1 VRILMIS
8 DVYFPRINGVSTSI
22 YTFRSEM
29 GKLGHQVYLI
39 VPSYPESFPDD
50 EYTIRIDSRAVAL
63 DPEDRMMKYGEITK
77 QIDSFRDLRFDLLHI
92 QTPFVAHYAGVKL
105 ARELAVP
112 AICTY
117 HTLFEEYLYH
127 YIPWL
132 PKVFLRFCAR
142 KFSVSQCN
150 QVAGV
155 ISPSSLIV
163 NLLEGYGVKNRITTL
178 PTGIDGSHFKMGD
191 GARFRNK
198 LAISADKKLL
208 LNVSRIAFEKNI
220 SDILKMFQRVQSHM
234 PDTLLVIAGEGPAK
248 DSCIQQVKDMQLEE
262 QVIFVGYLD
271 RNPELIDGYKAAD
284 LFVFSS
290 TTETQGLVLLEA
302 MAAGT
307 PLVSVAV
314 MGTKDVLKDNVG
326 VRITDGTIEDFAE
339 KVIEVIS
346 NDQLQRALAESGIAY
361 AAEWDSARLAEK
373 MLDFYADVGDAWVQ
387 HVSPQMD

>member
-1 VRILMIS
+1 
-8 DVYFPRINGVSTSI
+8 
-22 YTFRSEM
+22 
-29 GKLGHQVYLI
+29 
-39 VPSYPESFPDD
+39 
-50 EYTIRIDSRAVAL
+50 
-63 DPEDRMMKYGEITK
+63 
-77 QIDSFRDLRFDLLHI
+77 
-92 QTPFVAHYAGVKL
+92 
-105 ARELAVP
+105 
-112 AICTY
+112 
-117 HTLFEEYLYH
+117 
-127 YIPWL
+127 
-132 PKVFLRFCAR
+132 
-142 KFSVSQCN
+142 
-150 QVAGV
+150 
-155 ISPSSLIV
+155 
-163 NLLEGYGVKNRITTL
+163 LEGYGVKNRITTL

-271 RNPELIDGYKAAD
+271 RNSELIDCYKAAD

-307 PLVSVAV
+307 PLVSVAA